1 MAPWLLRSAQLLPSS
16 HHLLCSDVVLRS
28 GHLLCPRRLRSR
40 LLCPG
45 CSVLLRSVRRGRQL
59 LCSVGLHELRSRRW
73 PGPDGTGCPGSGT
86 PRSAG

>member
-16 HHLLCSDVVLRS
+16 QQLLRSGVVLCS
-28 GHLLCPRRLRSR
+28 GHLLCSRCLRSG

-45 CSVLLRSVRRGRQL
+45 CPDLLRSVRRGRQL
-59 LCSVGLHELRSRRW
+59 LCSVGLHELR
-73 PGPDGTGCPGSGT
+73 PGRCPGSGCPGSGS